1 MFERR
6 NSGMRRKSIIKSV
19 SNSSNSKSTNQEVS
33 ANIELRTTIST
44 KQTITTTQTAMLK
57 QEFSF
62 MESCL
67 PKMMSVAEPSEKLLF
82 PFLRPFPKV
91 WSFADK
97 VLVLLAP
104 NFRGDVRKYYLGAG
118 KSMLKMLKKSQ
129 VASLDNSLAQDLT
142 LLLEAIK
149 QKSQRAYKSKWV

>member
-1 MFERR
+1 
-6 NSGMRRKSIIKSV
+6 MRRKSILKPLL
-19 SNSSNSKSTNQEVS
+19 NRNNSKSTNQEAS
-33 ANIELRTTIST
+33 GIFGLRATISA

-67 PKMMSVAEPSEKLLF
+67 PKTMSIAEPSEKLLF
-82 PFLRPFPKV
+82 PLLRYFPKV

-104 NFRGDVRKYYLGAG
+104 NFRADVRKY
-118 KSMLKMLKKSQ
+118 
-129 VASLDNSLAQDLT
+129 
-142 LLLEAIK
+142 
-149 QKSQRAYKSKWV
+149 